1 MFDPILPS
9 PTSPSCIGRSVV
21 IDAPFAPCPDPCSF
35 GERMDRTA
43 DALVLFGITGDLARK
58 MTLPAL
64 YRLEARGL
72 LPCPVLGVGRRE
84 GGAEELRARARA
96 AVEEAGESVD
106 PGTFDRLADRLGYVA
121 GDVTDPELFR
131 RIREALGGARRP
143 VFYLAVPPS
152 LFGPTVEA
160 LGAADLAAN
169 ARVVIEK
176 PFGGDLPSAREL
188 NRRIRRVLDED
199 QVYRIDHFL
208 GKEPVQDIVYLR
220 FANEIFEPVWNRYHV
235 SCVQINMAED
245 FDVADRGSFYDPV
258 GALRD
263 VVQNHLL
270 QILALVTMEPP
281 AGGRDA
287 IADRRLD
294 VLRSIPDADPSA
306 YVRGQYEGYR
316 DVKGVAPGSETE
328 TFAALRLEVDN
339 WRWAGVPFLI
349 RTGKALP
356 TTGTEVDIRFRLP
369 PAILMGDRVGEVHRH
384 NHITLRI
391 GPEPGASLGVLLKEP
406 GRDRSEPVHLD
417 LSFREQLGPAPAPY
431 ERLLFDAIRG
441 DGTLFPR
448 QDVIEETWR
457 ILQPLLDAPPP
468 VEPYGK
474 GSWGPDGADR
484 LAAEHGGWRNP
495 GGRR

>member
-1 MFDPILPS
+1 
-9 PTSPSCIGRSVV
+9 
-21 IDAPFAPCPDPCSF
+21 
-35 GERMDRTA
+35 MDRTA
-43 DALVLFGITGDLARK
+43 DALVVFGITGDLARK

-64 YRLEARGL
+64 YRLEAREL
-72 LPCPVLGVGRRE
+72 LPCPVIGVGRRE
-84 GGAEELRARARA
+84 GGGEEVRARARA
-96 AVEEAGESVD
+96 AIEDAGERVD
-106 PGTFDRLADRLGYVA
+106 QAIFDRLSDRLGYVA
-121 GDVTDPELFR
+121 GDATDPELYR
-131 RIREALGGARRP
+131 RIREALDGAERP
-143 VFYLAVPPS
+143 VFYLAIPPS

-160 LGAADLAAN
+160 LGAAGLAAG

-176 PFGGDLPSAREL
+176 PFGEDLASAKEL
-188 NRRIRRVLDED
+188 NRRISRVLDED

-220 FANEIFEPVWNRYHV
+220 FANEIFEPIWNRYHV

-281 AGGRDA
+281 AGGHDA

-294 VLRSIPDADPSA
+294 VLRSVPDADPSA

-316 DVKGVAPGSETE
+316 DVKGVAPDSQTE
-328 TFAALRLEVDN
+328 TYAALRLEIDN

-356 TTGTEVDIRFRLP
+356 MTATEVDIRFRLP
-369 PAILMGDRVGEVHRH
+369 PAILMGDRVSEVKRH
-384 NHITLRI
+384 NHVTLRI
-391 GPEPGASLGVLLKEP
+391 GPDPGASLGVLLKEP
-406 GRDRSEPVHLD
+406 GQDRSDPVHLD
-417 LSFREQLGPAPAPY
+417 LSFREQLGAAPAPY
-431 ERLLFDAIRG
+431 ERLLLDAIRG

-448 QDVIEETWR
+448 QEVIEETWR
-457 ILQPLLDAPPP
+457 ILQPLLDAPPSL
-468 VEPYGK
+468 EPYAK
-474 GSWGPDGADR
+474 GSWGPAGADH
-484 LAAEHGGWRNP
+484 LAGKHGGWRTP
-495 GGRR
+495 RVRR

>member
-1 MFDPILPS
+1 
-9 PTSPSCIGRSVV
+9 
-21 IDAPFAPCPDPCSF
+21 
-35 GERMDRTA
+35 MDRTA

-64 YRLEARGL
+64 YRLEARDL
-72 LPCPVLGVGRRE
+72 LPCPVLGVGRSEGAVAQIRE
-84 GGAEELRARARA
+84 RARA
-96 AVEEAGESVD
+96 AIEEAGEPID
-106 PGTFDRLADRLGYVA
+106 QRIFDRLARRLGYVA
-121 GDVTDPELFR
+121 GDVADPALYQ
-131 RIREALGGARRP
+131 RIREALGGAERP

-152 LFGPTVEA
+152 LFATAVEA
-160 LGAADLAAN
+160 LGAAGLASD

-176 PFGGDLPSAREL
+176 PFGEDLASARDL
-188 NRRIRRVLDED
+188 NRRISRVLEED

-235 SCVQINMAED
+235 SHVQINMAEA

-294 VLRSIPDADPSA
+294 VLRAVPEADPSA

-316 DVKGVAPGSETE
+316 DVKGVAPDSGTE
-328 TFAALRLEVDN
+328 TYAALRLEIDN

-356 TTGTEVDIRFRLP
+356 TTATEVDVRFRLP
-369 PAILMGDRVGEVHRH
+369 PAILMGDRVGEVKRH

-391 GPEPGASLGVLLKEP
+391 DPEPGASLGVLLKEP
-406 GRDRSEPVHLD
+406 AEERSEPVHLD
-417 LSFREQLGPAPAPY
+417 LTFREQLGAAPAPY
-431 ERLLFDAIRG
+431 ERLLYDALTG

-468 VEPYGK
+468 VGTYPK
-474 GSWGPDGADR
+474 GSWGPSAADH
-484 LAAEHGGWRNP
+484 LAEPHGGWRAP
-495 GGRR
+495 RRPH